1 MDNSYT
7 ICLEQE
13 ILREM
18 GADIAADFLRL
29 MLEQGI
35 DVSKRED
42 PLALL
47 YWKVVETKNH
57 LFSKCDTLEDLK
69 IAENQFQL
77 CQQYINDL
85 RGIASGQYAYSL

>member
-18 GADIAADFLRL
+18 GADIAADFLRI
-29 MLEQGI
+29 MLENDI
-35 DVSKRED
+35 DASKRD
-42 PLALL
+42 TPLALL

-57 LFSKCDTLEDLK
+57 LLSQYDTLEDLK
-69 IAENQFQL
+69 MAESQFML
-77 CQQYINDL
+77 CRKIINDM
-85 RGIASGQYAYSL
+85 RGFTSGQFAFSL